1 MQGRFIKK
9 KKKFRI
15 FLTTKIFH
23 ILKRNLRR
31 VICDGRSLERIKELW
46 IDDRRRT
53 TETQV

>member
-23 ILKRNLRR
+23 ILKRMRRR
-31 VICDGRSLERIKELW
+31 VICDGRSFKELKKLW
-46 IDDRRRT
+46 RDDRRRT
-53 TETQV
+53 TET